1 MIPSLISVRLP
12 RLLILLFAIFVITT
26 AAPAQTG
33 VYVEYGG
40 SKVDSPTNNWVY
52 GPTFG
57 LYHDF
62 YSVPLVHLGAD
73 LRGSVLGVTN
83 TTTITS
89 GMIGP
94 RLSGHPRVL
103 PAMPYVEALGGVG
116 HYDFGANQPSNTQF
130 EYQFLAGLDVTVL
143 PRLDW
148 RLVEFSYGGLSA
160 FNGTLHPKTLSMGLV
175 LRLP

>member
-1 MIPSLISVRLP
+1 MILSSIAVRL
-12 RLLILLFAIFVITT
+12 RAVFLLFAAFLFTS

-33 VYVEYGG
+33 LYVAYGG
-40 SKVDSPTNNWVY
+40 SKVDAPANNWIY

-62 YSVPLVHLGAD
+62 YSVPFVHLGAD
-73 LRGSVLGVTN
+73 LRGSVLGATS

-89 GMIGP
+89 GLIGP
-94 RLSGHPRVL
+94 RVSIHPHVL
-103 PAMPYVEALGGVG
+103 PAMPYFEFLGGIG
-116 HYDFGANQPSNTQF
+116 HYDFGENQPSDTQF
-130 EYQFLAGLDVTVL
+130 EYQFLAGLDITVL

-148 RLVEFSYGGLSA
+148 RLVEFSYGGLST
-160 FNGTLHPKTLSMGLV
+160 FNGALHPKTLSMGLV